1 MSRFVLRRMA
11 SGFKFDLKADNG
23 ETIAVSEMY
32 SSAALCRKG
41 IDSVRRCAAAGKVED
56 LSEGN
61 APLSCPKFEVYVDRC
76 GKFRFR
82 LKSRNSRI
90 IAVSEDYATK
100 AACEKGIE
108 SVRRCAAEATVEM
121 I

>member
-1 MSRFVLRRMA
+1 MRRMA

-41 IDSVRRCAAAGKVED
+41 MDSVRRCAATGKVDD
-56 LSEGN
+56 LTVGH
-61 APLSCPKFEVYVDRC
+61 APLSCPKFEVYADK
-76 GKFRFR
+76 GGNFRFR
-82 LKSRNSRI
+82 LKARNSRI
-90 IAVSEDYATK
+90 IAVSEGYATK

-108 SVRRCAAEATVEM
+108 SVRRCAAEATVE
-121 I
+121 II